1 MAVQDSESYHKELR
15 LMFSCKGVVMES
27 FFKLKENQ
35 TTWQRE
41 VFGGLTTFRTLAYII
56 LVQPVVMNAAGM
68 DLESALLATCIASA
82 LATFVMGL
90 IANYPIA
97 LAPAMG
103 HNFLPTLWS

>member
-1 MAVQDSESYHKELR
+1 
-15 LMFSCKGVVMES
+15 MER
-27 FFKLKENQ
+27 FFQLKKNK

-41 VFGGLTTFRTLAYII
+41 VFGGLTTFMTLAYII
-56 LVQPVVMNAAGM
+56 FVQPVVMHAAGM

-90 IANYPIA
+90 SANYPIA

-103 HNFLPTLWS
+103 HNFFFTYVAALAH